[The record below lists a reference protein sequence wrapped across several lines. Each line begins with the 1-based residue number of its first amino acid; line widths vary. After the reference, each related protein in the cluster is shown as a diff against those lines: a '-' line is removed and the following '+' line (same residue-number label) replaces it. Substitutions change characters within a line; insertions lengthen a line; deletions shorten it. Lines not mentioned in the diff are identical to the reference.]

1 MTSECSPSSPADAGS
16 SGRTPA
22 LLYANSGSTS
32 VYHDLQHHRRQKRCV
47 QRFSPVSLF
56 MCKPHAPVERAHAL
70 RATYLELEE
79 CRGAAGPTGEVTG
92 LWGTL
97 EAFRAAWTWTGRKRR

>member
-1 MTSECSPSSPADAGS
+1 MNEPVVDRDAKES
-16 SGRTPA
+16 TVDESLLA
-22 LLYANSGSTS
+22 LSIAKESTVDES
-32 VYHDLQHHRRQKRCV
+32 LLALSIVCGIRC
-47 QRFSPVSLF
+47 
-56 MCKPHAPVERAHAL
+56 M
-70 RATYLELEE
+70 TYLELEE

>member
-1 MTSECSPSSPADAGS
+1 M
-16 SGRTPA
+16 
-22 LLYANSGSTS
+22 
-32 VYHDLQHHRRQKRCV
+32 YHDLQHHRRQKRCV